1 MSRFYFSIAAFTIAT
16 TVAATTGFA
25 QTKISFWHS
34 MSGELG
40 KQTESFINDFNA
52 SQSEY
57 KVVPSFRGE
66 YEEGMISLIAAFR
79 GKQQPVLAQIYEVG
93 TGTMMAAKNVI
104 YPVYQ
109 LMADTK
115 QEFNSTDYLPAIS
128 SYYSDSQGRMLSMP
142 FNASTPILYYNKD
155 IFKKAGLDPEQPPK
169 TWQDVENFSKKILET
184 KAASCGFTMAYA
196 SQWIGIENF
205 SALHNIPFGTKE
217 NGFNGFDSELTFNG
231 PLQVRMWTDLKKW
244 SDQGLFRYGGPAGAL
259 DATPMFMA
267 QNCAIFIQSS
277 GSRAGIV
284 SEAQFNVGFG
294 MLPYYNDVEG
304 APQNSIIGG
313 ASIWILKGHT
323 KKEYAGAAAF
333 LKFLSKADNQAKW
346 HQKTGYLPTTKAAY
360 ELSKEQHF
368 YDKNLNADIAIK
380 QINLNPPTVNSKGI
394 RFGNLPQIRSI
405 LDQEL
410 EAVLSGSKTP
420 KVGLDTAVERGNKLL
435 REFEK
440 TNR

>member
-1 MSRFYFSIAAFTIAT
+1 MIRFYFSIAAFTIAT
-16 TVAATTGFA
+16 TIATTGFA

-40 KQTESFINDFNA
+40 KQTESLINDFNA

-57 KVVPSFRGE
+57 KIVPSFRGE
-66 YEEGMISLIAAFR
+66 YEEGMVSLIAAFR

-93 TGTMMAAKNVI
+93 TGTMMSAKGAV
-104 YPVYQ
+104 YPIYQ

-115 QEFNSTDYLPAIS
+115 QEFNPTDYLPAIS
-128 SYYSDSQGRMLSMP
+128 SYYSDSKGRMFSMP

-155 IFKKAGLDPEQPPK
+155 IFKKAGLNPEQPPK

-184 KAASCGFTMAYA
+184 KAASCGFTMSYA
-196 SQWIGIENF
+196 AQWIGIENF

-217 NGFNGFDSELTFNG
+217 NGFNGLDSELTFNG

-244 SDQGLFRYGGPAGAL
+244 SDQDIFRYGGPAGAL

-284 SEAQFNVGFG
+284 SEAQFDVGFG
-294 MLPYYNDVEG
+294 TLPYYNDVKD

-313 ASIWILKGHT
+313 ASIWVLRGHT
-323 KKEYAGAAAF
+323 SKEYAGAAAF
-333 LKFLSKADNQAKW
+333 LRFISQANNQAKW
-346 HQKTGYLPTTKAAY
+346 HQKTGYLPITTAAY

-368 YDKNLNADIAIK
+368 YDENIGTDIAIK
-380 QINLNPPTVNSKGI
+380 QVSLNPPTVNSKGI

-410 EAVLSGSKTP
+410 EAVLNGSKTP
-420 KVGLDTAVERGNKLL
+420 KFGLDTAVKRGNKLL

-440 TNR
+440 SNH

>member
-1 MSRFYFSIAAFTIAT
+1 MNRLYLSIT
-16 TVAATTGFA
+16 TFMVAITVATTGFS
-25 QTKISFWHS
+25 QTKINFWHS

-40 KQTESFINDFNA
+40 KQTINLINDFNA

-57 KVVPSFRGE
+57 KVVSSFRGE
-66 YEEGMISLIAAFR
+66 YEEGMMALIAAFR
-79 GKQQPVLAQIYEVG
+79 GKQQPVLAQVYEVG
-93 TGTMMAAKNVI
+93 TGTMMAAKSAI
-104 YPVYQ
+104 YPIYQ

-115 QEFNSTDYLPAIS
+115 QEFNPADYLPAIRD
-128 SYYSDSQGRMLSMP
+128 YYADTQGQMLSMP

-169 TWQDVENFSKKILET
+169 TWQDVEDFSKKILAS
-184 KAASCGFTMAYA
+184 KVASCGFTMAYA

-205 SALHNIPFGTKE
+205 SALHDIPFGTKE
-217 NGFNGFDSELTFNG
+217 NGFIGLDSELTFNG
-231 PLQVRMWTDLKKW
+231 PLQIRMWTDLKRW
-244 SDQGLFRYGGPAGAL
+244 FDQGIFHYGGPSGAL

-267 QNCAIFIQSS
+267 QNCAIFMQSS
-277 GSRAGIV
+277 GSLAGIV
-284 SEAQFNVGFG
+284 SEAPFNVGFG
-294 MLPYYNDVEG
+294 MLPYYNDVKN

-313 ASIWILKGHT
+313 ASIWVLKGHT
-323 KKEYAGAAAF
+323 PKEYAGAAAF

-346 HQKTGYLPTTKAAY
+346 HQKTGYLPITKSAY

-368 YDKNLNADIAIK
+368 YDKNPGADIAIK

-420 KVGLDTAVERGNKLL
+420 KAGLDTTVQRGNKLL

-440 TNR
+440 TNN

>member
-1 MSRFYFSIAAFTIAT
+1 MSRYYFSIAIFTIAI
-16 TVAATTGFA
+16 AIATSSFA
-25 QTKISFWHS
+25 QTEISFWHS

-40 KQTESFINDFNA
+40 SQTESFINDFNA

-57 KVVPSFRGE
+57 KIVPSFRGE
-66 YEEGMISLIAAFR
+66 YEESMISLIAAFR

-93 TGTMMAAKNVI
+93 TETMMATKNVV
-104 YPVYQ
+104 YPLYQ

-115 QEFNSTDYLPAIS
+115 QKFDPIDYLPAVRD
-128 SYYSDSQGRMLSMP
+128 YYSDSQGQMWSLP
-142 FNASTPILYYNKD
+142 FNASTPILFYNKN

-169 TWQDVENFSKKILET
+169 TWQDIEKFSKKILET
-184 KAASCGFTMAYA
+184 GAAKCGFTMSYA
-196 SQWIGIENF
+196 AQWTGTENF

-217 NGFNGFDSELTFNG
+217 NGFGGLDSELTFNG

-244 SDQGLFRYGGPAGAL
+244 FDQGIFRYGGPAGAL
-259 DATPMFMA
+259 DAAPMFMA
-267 QNCAIFIQSS
+267 QDCAMFIQSS
-277 GSRAGIV
+277 GSQIGIV
-284 SEAQFNVGFG
+284 STAQFDTGLG
-294 MLPYYNDVEG
+294 MLPYYKDAKG

-333 LKFLSKADNQAKW
+333 LKFLSRADNQAKW
-346 HQKTGYLPTTKAAY
+346 HQKTGYLPITNAAY
-360 ELSKEQHF
+360 ELSKKQHF
-368 YDKNLNADIAIK
+368 YDQNPGADIAIK
-380 QINLNPPTVNSKGI
+380 QINLNPPTANSKGV

-410 EAVLSGSKTP
+410 EAVLNGSITP
-420 KVGLDTAVERGNKLL
+420 KEGLDTAVKRGNKLL

-440 TNR
+440 AHH